1 MKAPRKA
8 RAHRL
13 AGAPPYVVSIHDS
26 GPKYND
32 RYTVFFGWPLWQP
45 SMGHAVPFLGF
56 NECPASPNMGVSQW
70 GEGYLPGRGGLGK
83 QISWSELPEHL
94 QQHVIA
100 RANYPDKIQ
109 IGRLVKVGN
118 GESIWLKQV
127 GTDSKGAP
135 KYRTMTR
142 RPSIW
147 GFEPEDGVGYFGP
160 TFDSKPDARAYAKAK
175 SIILLEPRK

>member
-8 RAHRL
+8 PAHRL
-13 AGAPPYVVSIHDS
+13 EGAPPYVIAVYDD
-26 GPKYND
+26 GPKVND
-32 RYTVFFGWPLWQP
+32 RYTVLFGWPLWQP
-45 SMGHAVPFLGF
+45 ELGREIPCLHF
-56 NECPASPNMGVSQW
+56 NEAPAHPAVGYSLW
-70 GEGYLPGRGGLGK
+70 GEVSGRWGAK
-83 QISWSELPEHL
+83 MISWSDLPEHL

-127 GTDSKGAP
+127 GTDRKGAP
-135 KYRTMTR
+135 KYRTITR

-147 GFEPEDGVGYFGP
+147 GFEPENGVGYFGP
-160 TFDSKPDARAYAKAK
+160 TFDSKSDARTYAAENQ
-175 SIILLEPRK
+175 IVLLRTSK